1 MREVDIGGAIASGFK
16 LIGREPL
23 AFLAWAVV
31 YAVVGLAPQLLIT
44 GSTFNALSAIDPAK
58 AQDPAAIQALMGPM
72 QALQPLTL
80 ITTMAAWVLLYGAI
94 FRAALYPDDRRYLYL
109 RLGQRE
115 LWMGLTLLV
124 LMVLY
129 GLSFVAM
136 LLPLI
141 VIVGVGAAAGGGGAG
156 MAAALLIGVP
166 VVFAVFMWG
175 ASRLSVALPM
185 SFAQRAFILPE
196 AWRETHGH
204 AGRIFL
210 VFLGLFAILLLGELV
225 VLGVGLGLVAALV
238 PLPELGRAFTEN
250 PAKLF
255 SQINPAVWVAVTF
268 VWALLGAASA
278 ALFSAALAH
287 IYRDLSPEDP
297 AEVFA

>member
-44 GSTFNALSAIDPAK
+44 GSTFNALSALDPAK
-58 AQDPAAIQALMGPM
+58 AQDPAAMQALMGPM
-72 QALQPLTL
+72 QSLQWLTL

-94 FRAALYPDDRRYLYL
+94 FRATLYPDDRRYLYL

-136 LLPLI
+136 LLPLL
-141 VIVGVGAAAGGGGAG
+141 VIVGVGAAAGGGGGA
-156 MAAALLIGVP
+156 MAAAMLIAVP
-166 VVFAVFMWG
+166 VVLAVLLWG

-185 SFAQRAFILPE
+185 SFGQRAFILPE
-196 AWRETHGH
+196 AWRLTRGHG
-204 AGRIFL
+204 GRIFL
-210 VFLGLFAILLLGELV
+210 VFLALVAILLLGELV
-225 VLGVGLGLVAALV
+225 LLGVGVGLVAALV

-255 SQINPAVWVAVTF
+255 SKVNPAVWVGITF

-287 IYRDLSPEDP
+287 VYRDLSPEDP